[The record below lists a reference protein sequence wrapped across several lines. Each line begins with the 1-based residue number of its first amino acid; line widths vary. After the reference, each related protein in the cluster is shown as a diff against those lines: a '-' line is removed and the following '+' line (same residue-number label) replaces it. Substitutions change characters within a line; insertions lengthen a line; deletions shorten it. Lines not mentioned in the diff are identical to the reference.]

1 MIDSLWL
8 PKLNVD
14 AAFRWLNC
22 DTYWDI
28 SESDPADSTSGVIP
42 PRNGSRQ
49 TGYPKQL
56 KEKYPL
62 TLLSGRPR
70 QSRLR
75 DLRED
80 DLAIR
85 TPLEQLILQ
94 LRTDVFTRSNLFAQ
108 TRMQFIEDFCS
119 PLQANPSADRLQL
132 TEARLEFGRA
142 YALLNEIDSAI
153 AALEQCVNDFHGNDL
168 HNEAITLW
176 MLGCVELIAN
186 DNPKNGLVAW
196 QRAWEIFADYAK
208 DNRRPKAEINWYN
221 ARAQIMFTDLQNAIA
236 FAQVSPAPPS
246 ATPEPPTPAAAATP
260 KPQPSPV
267 KKPAENHWLRF
278 KQLDVYESIRAN
290 PKGGVVSKK
299 PGGFVEV
306 NRVWIEN
313 REYRLESATARRV
326 ITINPDPKMGYSFI
340 RVEGDS
346 MIEAIPSSIEEGDY
360 VLVWITPEPGNEKN
374 VVAVY
379 HDPQTDDV
387 TGAVKLKRSDGL
399 HSKNSAK
406 NYPVVPLER
415 VKSYLGEV
423 IAIAKPCAEK

>member
-28 SESDPADSTSGVIP
+28 PESDPADSTSTAIP
-42 PRNGSRQ
+42 SRNGSRQ
-49 TGYPKQL
+49 TAYPKEI

-62 TLLSGRPR
+62 TLISGRPR

-75 DLRED
+75 DLRVD
-80 DLAIR
+80 DLNTR
-85 TPLEQLILQ
+85 TPLEQLVLQ
-94 LRTDVFTRSNLFAQ
+94 LRADVFTKSNLIAH

-142 YALLNEIDSAI
+142 YALLDEIDSAI
-153 AALEQCVNDFHGNDL
+153 TTLEQCAHDFHGNDL

-176 MLGCVELIAN
+176 MLGYVELIAN

-196 QRAWEIFADYAK
+196 ERAWEIFADYAK
-208 DNRRPKAEINWYN
+208 DNRRPKAEINWYH
-221 ARAQIMFTDLQNAIA
+221 ARAKIMFADLQDAIG
-236 FAQVSPAPPS
+236 FAQVSPAPPHV
-246 ATPEPPTPAAAATP
+246 TPEPPTPASAAAP
-260 KPQPSPV
+260 KPQQPSPA
-267 KKPAENHWLRF
+267 KKIAQNHWLRF
-278 KQLDVYESIRAN
+278 KQIDVYESVRAH
-290 PKGGVVSKK
+290 PKGGIVTKESDR
-299 PGGFVEV
+299 FAEA
-306 NRVWIEN
+306 NTIWIDN
-313 REYRLESATARRV
+313 KEYRLYSATARRV
-326 ITINPDPKMGYSFI
+326 ITLNPDPKVNYSFV

-346 MIEAIPSSIEEGDY
+346 MIEAIPTIIEEGDY
-360 VLVWITPEPGNEKN
+360 VLVQIDRDPDDEEI
-374 VVAVY
+374 VVATY
-379 HDPQTDDV
+379 HDPQTGDV

-406 NYPVVPLER
+406 NYTIVPLEN
-415 VKSYLGEV
+415 VKYVGKV
-423 IAIAKPCAEK
+423 IAIAKP